1 MSDPIR
7 LQGAVLHEELA
18 RRRPELVAAVVASVG
33 ELVPAYGGLPREQL
47 VDEFAGVVEVAVRLF
62 AEVLRTGEM
71 PADPELQVLG
81 EAAGRRAEEGIALS
95 DLLAT
100 YHFGV
105 SLVMDRLTDGAAPDD
120 AADLVRIQRLLL
132 AFLAR
137 VMSVAATGYLAAS
150 QESLRESHDARK
162 ALLDALLEGGDAAGV
177 AARAGLELPAS
188 YLVLALAIGPHADEA
203 APRVDP
209 AVAARRKL
217 RRFRHQLDLTAPYA
231 LASLSAAGGVVLL
244 PARAGGGGTAAETL
258 VGDLARAAGAPVLAA
273 AEAAAPDGVAT
284 AVGLTREVLEIARR
298 GGRSEGVVTLDD
310 VLLRYQLSR
319 PSAATAR
326 LVERLEPLRG
336 HPEVLRT
343 LRHFVLDDELNR
355 RRTARRLGV
364 HPNTVDNRLR
374 RVQALTGLDTSRP
387 ADVQQLMA
395 GLLQLAE

>member
-1 MSDPIR
+1 MSEPIR
-7 LQGAVLHEELA
+7 LQGAVLHEELT
-18 RRRPELVAAVVASVG
+18 RRRAELVAAVVSSVG
-33 ELVPAYGGLPREQL
+33 DLVPAYGVLPREQL
-47 VDEFAGVVEVAVRLF
+47 VDEFAGVVDVAVRLF
-62 AEVLRTGEM
+62 AAVVRTGEM
-71 PADPELQVLG
+71 PDDGELQVLG
-81 EAAGRRAEEGIALS
+81 EAAGRRAEEGIPLS

-100 YHFGV
+100 YHLGV
-105 SLVMDRLTDGAAPDD
+105 SLIMDRLTDGAAPED

-177 AARAGLELPAS
+177 AARAGLVLPAS
-188 YLVLALAIGPHADEA
+188 YVVLALAIGPHPDEA
-203 APRVDP
+203 EPGVDP
-209 AVAARRKL
+209 VVAARRKL
-217 RRFRHQLDLTAPYA
+217 RRFRHQLDLSAPQA

-244 PARAGGGGTAAETL
+244 PGREPGVETL
-258 VGDLARAAGAPVLAA
+258 VSELARAAGVPVLAA
-273 AEAAAPDGVAT
+273 TDVAAPDGVAT
-284 AVGLTREVLEIARR
+284 AVGLARDVLDIARR
-298 GGRSEGVVTLDD
+298 GGRTSGVVTLDD

-326 LVERLEPLRG
+326 IAHRLAPLRS

-364 HPNTVDNRLR
+364 HPNTVDYRLK

-395 GLLQLAE
+395 GLLQLDE

>member
-1 MSDPIR
+1 VSEPIR
-7 LQGAVLHEELA
+7 LQGAVLHEELT
-18 RRRPELVAAVVASVG
+18 RRRAELVAAVVGAVG
-33 ELVPAYGGLPREQL
+33 EMVPAYGVLPREQL
-47 VDEFAGVVEVAVRLF
+47 VDEFAGVVDVAVRLF
-62 AEVLRTGEM
+62 AQVVRTGEM
-71 PADPELQVLG
+71 PDDAELQVLG
-81 EAAGRRAEEGIALS
+81 EAAGRRAEEGIPLS

-100 YHFGV
+100 YHLSV
-105 SLVMDRLTDGAAPDD
+105 SLIMDRLTDGAAPED
-120 AADLVRIQRLLL
+120 ASDLVRIQRLLL

-188 YLVLALAIGPHADEA
+188 YVVLALGMAPHPDEA
-203 APRVDP
+203 AVGVDP
-209 AVAARRKL
+209 VVAARRKL
-217 RRFRHQLDLTAPYA
+217 RRFRHQLDLSAPQA

-244 PARAGGGGTAAETL
+244 PGREANVEVLVAELT
-258 VGDLARAAGAPVLAA
+258 RAAGVPVLAA
-273 AEAAAPDGVAT
+273 TDVAAPDGVAA
-284 AVGLTREVLEIARR
+284 AVGLAREVLDIARR
-298 GGRSEGVVTLDD
+298 SGRSDGVVTLDD

-326 LVERLEPLRG
+326 LVERLAPLRD

-364 HPNTVDNRLR
+364 HPNTVDYRLK
-374 RVQALTGLDTSRP
+374 RVQALSGLDTSRP

-395 GLLQLAE
+395 GLLQLPE

>member
-7 LQGAVLHEELA
+7 LQGAVLHEELT
-18 RRRPELVAAVVASVG
+18 RRRTELVAAVVSSVG

-71 PADPELQVLG
+71 PADPALQVLG
-81 EAAGRRAEEGIALS
+81 EAAGRRAEEGIALC

-100 YHFGV
+100 YHLGV
-105 SLVMDRLTDGAAPDD
+105 SLVMDRLTDGAAPGD

-162 ALLDALLEGGDAAGV
+162 ALLDALLEGGDATGV

-203 APRVDP
+203 APRVDS

-217 RRFRHQLDLTAPYA
+217 RRFRHQLDLTAPHA
-231 LASLSAAGGVVLL
+231 LASLSVAGGVVLL
-244 PARAGGGGTAAETL
+244 PARTGGGPAAETL
-258 VGDLARAAGAPVLAA
+258 VGDLARAAGVPVLAA
-273 AEAAAPDGVAT
+273 TELAAPDGVAT
-284 AVGLTREVLEIARR
+284 AVGLAREVLEIARR

-326 LVERLEPLRG
+326 IAALLSPVLD

-364 HPNTVDNRLR
+364 HPNTVDNRLK

>member
-1 MSDPIR
+1 VSEPIR
-7 LQGAVLHEELA
+7 LQGAVLHEELT
-18 RRRPELVAAVVASVG
+18 RRRAELVAAVVSSVG
-33 ELVPAYGGLPREQL
+33 ELVPAYGVLPREQL
-47 VDEFAGVVEVAVRLF
+47 VDEFAGVVDVAVRLF
-62 AEVLRTGEM
+62 AQVVRTGEV
-71 PADPELQVLG
+71 PGDGELQVLG
-81 EAAGRRAEEGIALS
+81 EAAGRRAEEGIPLS

-100 YHFGV
+100 YHLSV
-105 SLVMDRLTDGAAPDD
+105 SLVMDRLTDGAAAQD

-162 ALLDALLEGGDAAGV
+162 ALLDALLDGEDAAGV

-188 YLVLALAIGPHADEA
+188 YAVLALRIGAHPDEA
-203 APRVDP
+203 EPGVDP
-209 AVAARRKL
+209 VVAARRKL
-217 RRFRHQLDLTAPYA
+217 RRLRHQLDLSAPQA
-231 LASLSAAGGVVLL
+231 LASLSAAGGVLLL
-244 PARAGGGGTAAETL
+244 PGRDPGVEGLVAE
-258 VGDLARAAGAPVLAA
+258 LARAAGVPVLAA
-273 AEAAAPDGVAT
+273 SDVAAPEGVAS
-284 AVGLTREVLEIARR
+284 AVGVVREVLDIARR
-298 GGRSEGVVTLDD
+298 SGRTSGVVTLDD

-326 LVERLEPLRG
+326 LVERLTPLRE

-343 LRHFVLDDELNR
+343 LRHFLLDDELNR

-364 HPNTVDNRLR
+364 HPNTVDYRLK

-395 GLLQLAE
+395 GLLQIGE

>member
-1 MSDPIR
+1 MSEPIR
-7 LQGAVLHEELA
+7 LQGAVLHEELT
-18 RRRPELVAAVVASVG
+18 RRRAELVAAVVSSVG
-33 ELVPAYGGLPREQL
+33 DLVPAYGVLPREQL
-47 VDEFAGVVEVAVRLF
+47 VDEFAGVVDVAVRLF
-62 AEVLRTGEM
+62 AAVVRTGEM
-71 PADPELQVLG
+71 PDDGELQVLG
-81 EAAGRRAEEGIALS
+81 EAAGRRAEEGIPLS

-100 YHFGV
+100 YHLGV
-105 SLVMDRLTDGAAPDD
+105 SLIMDRLTDGAAPED

-177 AARAGLELPAS
+177 AARAGLVLPAS
-188 YLVLALAIGPHADEA
+188 YVVLALAIGPHPDEA
-203 APRVDP
+203 EPGVDP
-209 AVAARRKL
+209 VVAARRKL
-217 RRFRHQLDLTAPYA
+217 RRFRHQLDLSAPQA

-244 PARAGGGGTAAETL
+244 PGREPGTETL
-258 VGDLARAAGAPVLAA
+258 VSELARAAGVPVLAA
-273 AEAAAPDGVAT
+273 TDVAAPDGVAT
-284 AVGLTREVLEIARR
+284 AVGLARDVLDIARR
-298 GGRSEGVVTLDD
+298 GGRTSGVVTLDD

-326 LVERLEPLRG
+326 IAQRLAPLRS

-364 HPNTVDNRLR
+364 HPNTVDYRLK

-395 GLLQLAE
+395 GLLQLDE

>member
-1 MSDPIR
+1 MSEPIR
-7 LQGAVLHEELA
+7 LQGAVLHEELT
-18 RRRPELVAAVVASVG
+18 RRRAELVAAVVSSVG
-33 ELVPAYGGLPREQL
+33 DLVPAYGVLPREQL
-47 VDEFAGVVEVAVRLF
+47 VDEFAGVVDVAVRLF
-62 AEVLRTGEM
+62 AAVVRTGEM
-71 PADPELQVLG
+71 PDDGELQVLG
-81 EAAGRRAEEGIALS
+81 EAAGRRAEEGIPLS

-100 YHFGV
+100 YHLGV
-105 SLVMDRLTDGAAPDD
+105 SLIMDRLTDGAAPED

-177 AARAGLELPAS
+177 AARAGLEPPAS
-188 YLVLALAIGPHADEA
+188 YVVLALAIGPHPDEA
-203 APRVDP
+203 EPGVDP
-209 AVAARRKL
+209 VVAARRKL
-217 RRFRHQLDLTAPYA
+217 RRFRHQLDLSAPQA

-244 PARAGGGGTAAETL
+244 PGREPGVETL
-258 VGDLARAAGAPVLAA
+258 VAELARAAGVPVLAA
-273 AEAAAPDGVAT
+273 TDVAAPDGVAT
-284 AVGLTREVLEIARR
+284 AVGLARDVLDIARR
-298 GGRSEGVVTLDD
+298 GGRTSGVVTLDD

-326 LVERLEPLRG
+326 IAQRLAPLRS

-364 HPNTVDNRLR
+364 HPNTVDYRLK

-387 ADVQQLMA
+387 VDVQQLMA
-395 GLLQLAE
+395 GLLQLDE

>member
-1 MSDPIR
+1 MSEPIR
-7 LQGAVLHEELA
+7 LQGVALHEELT
-18 RRRPELVAAVVASVG
+18 RRRAELVAAVVASVG
-33 ELVPAYGGLPREQL
+33 ELVPAYGVLPREQL
-47 VDEFAGVVEVAVRLF
+47 VDEFAGVVDVAVRLF
-62 AEVLRTGEM
+62 AQVVRTGEV
-71 PADPELQVLG
+71 PADGELQVLG

-100 YHFGV
+100 YHLSV
-105 SLVMDRLTDGAAPDD
+105 SLIMDRLTDGARPED

-162 ALLDALLEGGDAAGV
+162 ALLDALLEGQDAAGV

-188 YLVLALAIGPHADEA
+188 YVVLALAVAPHPDEA
-203 APRVDP
+203 QPGVDP
-209 AVAARRKL
+209 GVAARRKL
-217 RRFRHQLDLTAPYA
+217 RRFRHQLDLSAPQA
-231 LASLSAAGGVVLL
+231 LASLSSAGGVVLL
-244 PARAGGGGTAAETL
+244 PGRDPDVRGLVAEL
-258 VGDLARAAGAPVLAA
+258 SRAAGVPVLAA
-273 AEAAAPDGVAT
+273 SDVTAPDGVAA
-284 AVGLTREVLEIARR
+284 AVALVREVLDIARR
-298 GGRSEGVVTLDD
+298 SGRADGVVTLDD

-326 LVERLEPLRG
+326 LVERLAPLRE

-343 LRHFVLDDELNR
+343 LRHYVLDDELHR

-364 HPNTVDNRLR
+364 HPNTVDYRLK

-387 ADVQQLMA
+387 GDVQELMA
-395 GLLQLAE
+395 ALLQLDE